1 VEAPKE
7 GGFVLRKCFF
17 FQFSAKNKEEL
28 AKRWGEIKH
37 NRCVMTYQKMSRAL
51 RIYIKKEKV
60 VKKMKR
66 KLHYVFREEYLQSE
80 LQRMARELRDRL

>member
-1 VEAPKE
+1 
-7 GGFVLRKCFF
+7 
-17 FQFSAKNKEEL
+17 
-28 AKRWGEIKH
+28 
-37 NRCVMTYQKMSRAL
+37 MTYQKMSRAL